1 MLHSFYI
8 AAGPKPRKIVMIDV
22 RGKKKHPHFQL
33 KLPGWFAGRKHSN
46 LSKALRHHYQ
56 TLKRLQLLIAP
67 KISIFIRIIQLKIY
81 IQFFLNRYLEDSLR
95 EGLIWM
101 TEKCYIQTAL
111 AISQWSGH

>member
-1 MLHSFYI
+1 
-8 AAGPKPRKIVMIDV
+8 
-22 RGKKKHPHFQL
+22 
-33 KLPGWFAGRKHSN
+33 
-46 LSKALRHHYQ
+46 
-56 TLKRLQLLIAP
+56 LIAP